1 MKPEDIQHGGSHY
14 KDQPKHLQPIYLATA
29 LKLNPMEYS
38 VLKYLLRH
46 RKKGGL
52 LDLQKMMH
60 FAQMLW
66 EENYGQAPQITYLT
80 AAVGVE
86 FEFHKQQPEAP
97 FASLLQLLGLQI
109 TDAEC
114 AILQCLLRHK
124 SNGKACELRE
134 LLQYG
139 QWLIYSEYGM
149 VAVLKQLDEPI
160 DAEFEVVPE
169 SQPVTSDNPQES
181 PACPWRFGDVI
192 RTRGNGTDF
201 DWTITEITPRGVECR
216 TGSRGE
222 ISTFIPFASY
232 KDYDLVKKV
241 EADDSPA
248 CPFKVGDVIWHRE
261 DVRGRSEIKWKVT
274 GFTANSVQVVS
285 DDVYRS
291 PSHIERQVWHRYTKV
306 ERPAAEPTELPE
318 CPFKVGD
325 VIQSIKWPVYIFRV
339 YKIRGDIMEAD
350 SVTSGSRFEIPREQW
365 GGYRLKPEFTVD
377 KPATTC

>member
-1 MKPEDIQHGGSHY
+1 MKPEDIQHGGNHY

-66 EENYGQAPQITYLT
+66 EENHRQAPQITYLMP
-80 AAVGVE
+80 AVGVE
-86 FEFHKQQPEAP
+86 FEFHKQQPDAP
-97 FASLLQLLGLQI
+97 FASLLQLLGFQI

-124 SNGKACELRE
+124 SNGKVCELRE

-160 DAEFEVVPE
+160 DAEFEVVSE
-169 SQPVTSDNPQES
+169 SQPATSDNPQQS
-181 PACPWRFGDVI
+181 SA
-192 RTRGNGTDF
+192 
-201 DWTITEITPRGVECR
+201 
-216 TGSRGE
+216 
-222 ISTFIPFASY
+222 
-232 KDYDLVKKV
+232 
-241 EADDSPA
+241 
-248 CPFKVGDVIWHRE
+248 
-261 DVRGRSEIKWKVT
+261 
-274 GFTANSVQVVS
+274 
-285 DDVYRS
+285 
-291 PSHIERQVWHRYTKV
+291 
-306 ERPAAEPTELPE
+306 

-325 VIQSIKWPVYIFRV
+325 VIQSRDVESKTKWKITHISGSKLLVTSHDPYQTPSWIEQPFWCNYRVIEQVETAAEQKPQPCPFLVGDTIRSIKWPHYVFHVTGVSEDQIEVHGLQTGSHMLPRAKWDGYEIKSLISV
-339 YKIRGDIMEAD
+339 D
-350 SVTSGSRFEIPREQW
+350 SPQS
-365 GGYRLKPEFTVD
+365 
-377 KPATTC
+377 TC

>member
-1 MKPEDIQHGGSHY
+1 MKPEDIQHGGNHY

-60 FAQMLW
+60 FGQMLW
-66 EENYGQAPQITYLT
+66 EEKHGQAPQITYST
-80 AAVGVE
+80 PAVGVE
-86 FEFHKQQPEAP
+86 FEFHKQQPDAP
-97 FASLLQLLGLQI
+97 FASLLQLLGFQI

-124 SNGKACELRE
+124 SNGKVCELRE

-149 VAVLKQLDEPI
+149 VAVLKQIGEPI

-181 PACPWRFGDVI
+181 PV
-192 RTRGNGTDF
+192 
-201 DWTITEITPRGVECR
+201 
-216 TGSRGE
+216 
-222 ISTFIPFASY
+222 
-232 KDYDLVKKV
+232 
-241 EADDSPA
+241 
-248 CPFKVGDVIWHRE
+248 CPFKVGDVIQHY
-261 DVRGRSEIKWKVT
+261 DTNTSKTKWKITHIKDGKLLVT
-274 GFTANSVQVVS
+274 SHDPYQTPSWIEQSFWCNYRVIEQAETTAQ
-285 DDVYRS
+285 
-291 PSHIERQVWHRYTKV
+291 
-306 ERPAAEPTELPE
+306 EPQP

-325 VIQSIKWPVYIFRV
+325 VIQSIRWSDYIFRV
-339 YKIRGDIMEAD
+339 YEIRGDIMEAD
-350 SVTSGSRFEIPREQW
+350 SVTSGSRFEIPRDHW
-365 GGYRLKPEFTVD
+365 GGYRLKSDFSVD
-377 KPATTC
+377 KPAATC